1 MVESHYL
8 EMPARKKPL
17 TARWLRLPI
26 VMSALAVLLLGLC
39 WWWPASGRVDSVWGV
54 LDGMI
59 YTVSPDF
66 SGPLAEVM
74 AREGD
79 RVEAQRPVGRM
90 DAKGF
95 ARQLRQAGQEAA
107 RLRPP
112 DMQETAA
119 RLKQVQE
126 AEKDIVLRLAQA
138 RHEEEAKRAQRDE
151 RVTEHVR
158 AQLAMRSLNSQG
170 GSPALGK
177 SRYAAAQRAE
187 MEARARMQSAKD
199 EFEQVSRMRAALDQE
214 LSRIRDEMLRA
225 RQLASRNRYAPPAS
239 AGPSPEPLPVQ
250 VDDRLYAPVS
260 GHVLRTLAAPGQML
274 QRGDPVMLIL
284 PEGSDRSQAFWVLAY
299 FPLESQ
305 QDIKVGQACD
315 VRLTAEGETVHG
327 QVAEVLA
334 PQPLPAGQSAKA
346 TSWPGTTAVT
356 GATLFLPARISLA
369 DLPADPPMPGSPA
382 SCVVKTRSIFGF
394 SGF

>member
-1 MVESHYL
+1 MAELLYL
-8 EMPARKKPL
+8 EMPARKKSL
-17 TARWLRLPI
+17 AARLLRLS
-26 VMSALAVLLLGLC
+26 VLMSALAALLLGLS
-39 WWWPASGRVDSVWGV
+39 WWWLASGRVDSVWGM

-66 SGPLAEVM
+66 SGHLAEINV
-74 AREGD
+74 REGE
-79 RVEAQRPVGRM
+79 RVEARQPVARM
-90 DAKGF
+90 DADAF
-95 ARQLRQAGQEAA
+95 ARQLRRAGQEAA
-107 RLRPP
+107 GLRPP

-119 RLKQVQE
+119 RVKQAQE
-126 AEKDIVLRLAQA
+126 AEKDMVLRLAQA
-138 RHEEEAKRAQRDE
+138 RHEEEAMRARRDE

-158 AQLAMRSLNSQG
+158 AQLALRSLDSQG
-170 GSPALGK
+170 GERMVGK
-177 SRYAAAQRAE
+177 SRYATARRAE
-187 MEARARMQSAKD
+187 AEARARMQSAKD
-199 EFEQVSRMRAALDQE
+199 EFEQASRVRAALDQE
-214 LSRIRDEMLRA
+214 LGRVRDEILRA
-225 RQLASRNRYAPPAS
+225 RQWASRNRYAPAAV
-239 AGPSPEPLPVQ
+239 AGPSTEPLPAQ

-260 GHVLRTLAAPGQML
+260 GRVLRALAASGQIL

-284 PEGSDRSQAFWVLAY
+284 PEGSDRTQAFWVLAC

-305 QDIKVGQACD
+305 QNIKVGQTCD
-315 VRLTAEGETVHG
+315 VRLTAGGETVRG

-346 TSWPGTTAVT
+346 TAQADKTTFT
-356 GATLFLPARISLA
+356 GATLFLPARITLA